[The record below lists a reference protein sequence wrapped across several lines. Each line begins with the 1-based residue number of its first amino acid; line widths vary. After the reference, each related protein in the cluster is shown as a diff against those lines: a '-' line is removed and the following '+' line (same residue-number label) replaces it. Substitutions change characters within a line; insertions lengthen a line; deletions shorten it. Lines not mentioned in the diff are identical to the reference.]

1 MVLAMGHEWW
11 RGGTA
16 PGSVG
21 LCTEP
26 VLVTSARPRFASPP
40 PALLGVCCGCR
51 GGRGA
56 RRGGGGSEHL
66 EEPRLAGAAAARGGE
81 LCRSQRCG
89 NLKRRWLG
97 TRLHER
103 WHWGRAQP
111 PRPPPPLRVRE
122 AKSHFWLPLQ
132 AIPRRLLQPWRGR
145 SRGGAP
151 CSPRRDPV
159 CLRPALL
166 QVGAAPP
173 QHPLS
178 LSLCPSLGGSLREE
192 KNTTT
197 KQDEDAPAAAMP
209 SPRGTATGSAV
220 VPLPTPRT
228 RARGEPPR
236 SAAAS
241 LRPGCGRGRKISSTP
256 GGGRLHPAPLRS

>member
-1 MVLAMGHEWW
+1 MPGRA
-11 RGGTA
+11 GGTA
-16 PGSVG
+16 RWWRLQAP
-21 LCTEP
+21 
-26 VLVTSARPRFASPP
+26 
-40 PALLGVCCGCR
+40 
-51 GGRGA
+51 RGA
-56 RRGGGGSEHL
+56 
-66 EEPRLAGAAAARGGE
+66 PAVVAAAAGGGE

-122 AKSHFWLPLQ
+122 ANPTFGFPFKQSHVGSSSPGEEE
-132 AIPRRLLQPWRGR
+132 AG
-145 SRGGAP
+145 GGAP
-151 CSPRRDPV
+151 RSPRRDPV

-178 LSLCPSLGGSLREE
+178 LSLCPSPGGSLREE

-220 VPLPTPRT
+220 VLLPTPRT

-241 LRPGCGRGRKISSTP
+241 LRPGCGRGRKISSAP